1 MARSA
6 PADRL
11 DHLVAAALQ
20 VFCAQGFE
28 RTQMA
33 DVARAL
39 GVAPGTLYR
48 YVESKEALFHLV
60 IDRALRDGAV
70 PAPDLLP
77 LPTPLPGAT
86 LKRLRERIAEAM
98 RFPRLEQAL
107 ERRRVSDPRGELEG
121 VVRELYERIAAMR
134 LGATLVERS
143 AHERPELAK
152 LWYHEARHGFF
163 ERLTSYVARRIERG
177 HFRPVPDAAVAAR
190 LIVETITWFARHRY
204 SDPEAAFDAAVAE
217 DTVVQFVLSTLT
229 PEETPA

>member
-1 MARSA
+1 VARSA

-11 DHLVAAALQ
+11 DDLAAAALQ

-33 DVARAL
+33 DVARVL

-60 IDRALRDGAV
+60 VDRALREG
-70 PAPDLLP
+70 PAPAPKSLP
-77 LPTPLPGAT
+77 LPTPPPGAIE
-86 LKRLRERIAEAM
+86 KRLRERLAEAM
-98 RFPRLEQAL
+98 RFPLLEQAL

-121 VVRELYERIAAMR
+121 IVREIYECVAATR

-152 LWYHEARHGFF
+152 LWYEEARHGFF
-163 ERLTSYVARRIERG
+163 ERLTTYVARRIERG

-190 LIVETITWFARHRY
+190 LVVETITWLARHRHG
-204 SDPEAAFDAAVAE
+204 DPEADFDDAVAE
-217 DTVVQFVLSTLT
+217 GTVVQFVLSTFT

>member
-33 DVARAL
+33 DVARVL

-60 IDRALRDGAV
+60 IDRALRDGAL
-70 PAPDLLP
+70 PAPDALP

-204 SDPEAAFDAAVAE
+204 DDPESAFDAAVAE
-217 DTVVQFVLSTLT
+217 DTVVRFVLSTLT